1 MDPAHSVRS
10 ISPSETDSVNGLGH
24 SRMGS
29 VSGASSVFDG
39 DYGGSV
45 GEFSASVREFS
56 ASVRSFSESPQKA
69 RRPALS
75 RRDSSSP
82 RKTKRPGKLTNA
94 ERKKICLHREAFP
107 ETRQDTIGD
116 KFGVERSTI
125 SKILKNKER
134 WLALPSDDEEETSP
148 RQTSPALSPL
158 KSSKSS
164 SQTPLYPVVSLT
176 FHPSTSPEKAKVKG
190 GGRYPELDEKLTAWV
205 RTQMSAGTILLD
217 EVLITKAKEIA
228 KAAKG
233 CESFKASPAWIERF
247 KTRAG
252 IVDGVLAEALK
263 VADDGRDNLTT
274 SIRASFDGVAPAGSP
289 RDTKRKRHS
298 TASITRRPLSMSTS
312 PLPATLEV
320 EVHTPPREH
329 HLDSESTPTRTRRG
343 MTEARSN
350 QSNLSED
357 YGHEDDLVSS
367 LRSAHTP
374 PTRRHNSLSQSHSH
388 SSSLSAPTLH
398 TTEGSP
404 SHYPFSYSGGG
415 GGSQSSNSSYSYQEQ
430 PYPLQS
436 PFQATAQSF
445 FPQNGTSVTSS
456 TSGANSPGGSYQ
468 HNRSGSTASTA
479 SSFSGLTA
487 FSSQNGPGTPL
498 SGSHYGSFSNAQS
511 SSTSG
516 SLPST
521 PATGYFGHGPN
532 GTQSQLQAVFVQE
545 QYSFPGVTQPQPQPQ
560 PNQLARRATIS
571 GSTPYNS
578 AGSTPSTRSSQG
590 NMRQSV
596 NGTVPSVGSSSPV
609 NGEVSFDQAYASLQT
624 ALEYLSTNG
633 NRYDV
638 SPVDLIV
645 LSDLRTKMQS
655 SKSSPAPRLSLSA
668 SPAFSSNPTASNTI
682 SELRIKMER
691 ANSGG
696 LSTGIRTRGSGAG
709 SVGPR

>member
-10 ISPSETDSVNGLGH
+10 ISPSETESVCGLGH

-29 VSGASSVFDG
+29 VSGASSVFEG

-56 ASVRSFSESPQKA
+56 ESVRSFSESPQKA

-82 RKTKRPGKLTNA
+82 KKTKRPGKLTNA

-148 RQTSPALSPL
+148 RQPSPAASPL
-158 KSSKSS
+158 KSSKAS
-164 SQTPLYPVVSLT
+164 SQISLYPTVNLT
-176 FHPSTSPEKAKVKG
+176 FHPSTSNSSPEKLKIKG

-205 RTQMSAGTILLD
+205 QTQMGAGAILLD
-217 EVLITKAKEIA
+217 DILIAKAKEIA
-228 KAAKG
+228 KSAKG

-252 IVDGVLAEALK
+252 IVDGALAEPVK
-263 VADDGRDNLTT
+263 VVEDVRGSLST
-274 SIRASFDGVAPAGSP
+274 SNRASFDGVAPVSSP

-298 TASITRRPLSMSTS
+298 TAGITRRPLSMSMSTS
-312 PLPATLEV
+312 PLPTTI
-320 EVHTPPREH
+320 EVHTPPREN

-343 MTEARSN
+343 LTESKSN

-367 LRSAHTP
+367 LRSAQTP
-374 PTRRHNSLSQSHSH
+374 PTRRHNSLSQSHS
-388 SSSLSAPTLH
+388 SSLSAPTFH
-398 TTEGSP
+398 TSEGSP

-415 GGSQSSNSSYSYQEQ
+415 GSQSSSSSYSYQEQ

-445 FPQNGTSVTSS
+445 FPQNGTSVSS
-456 TSGANSPGGSYQ
+456 SASGANSPGGSYQ
-468 HNRSGSTASTA
+468 HNRSGSTASAT

-545 QYSFPGVTQPQPQPQ
+545 QYSFPGLSQPQ

-578 AGSTPSTRSSQG
+578 GGSTPSTRSAQG
-590 NMRQSV
+590 TIRQST
-596 NGTVPSVGSSSPV
+596 NGPAPLAGSSSPV

-655 SKSSPAPRLSLSA
+655 SKSSPAPRLGLSA

-696 LSTGIRTRGSGAG
+696 LSTGIRTRGSGGG
-709 SVGPR
+709 SGGTR